1 MVFCTECAQQQTDD
15 QKFCRFCGER
25 MPGAMLMRQL
35 REEQANIQSSKTGQ
49 ATPSQQANDATLRA
63 IEIARQQQS

>member
-49 ATPSQQANDATLRA
+49 ATQSQQANEATLRA